1 MKKQMT
7 DNQKQA
13 RLDAFNEA
21 AHARY
26 IAGTKKT
33 FEELRDYTSW
43 EKNSWSYGCNG
54 DEWETIEDARLC
66 GEEAA
71 DEVLEMDERT
81 KRKGK
86 R

>member
-26 IAGTKKT
+26 IAFTKKT
-33 FEELRDYTSW
+33 FEELQYYLSFG
-43 EKNSWSYGCNG
+43 KNSWADGCNG

-71 DEVLEMDERT
+71 GQVLEEESET
-81 KRKGK
+81 LEKK
-86 R
+86 